1 MFACTFRFRGSAKGV
16 ETKLELREL
25 KELIQALHQSDV
37 AELCLEDATKGT
49 KLTLRKAVAVA
60 AMGSPAGQ
68 AAERGV
74 GAAQPAA
81 VEASAVSAAAAP
93 EPKRTETDGASDL
106 EAFSDDR
113 YVIITAPMVGVFY
126 RAPAPDAEPYVKVGD
141 LVEPGQ
147 PLCIIE
153 AMKLMNEIES
163 EVRGRIVKIF
173 VENAEPVEY
182 GQPLFAVEKE

>member
-1 MFACTFRFRGSAKGV
+1 MYTVRFRGSAKGV

-25 KELIQALHQSDV
+25 KELIQALHESDV
-37 AELCLEDATKGT
+37 AELCLEDLTKGT
-49 KLTLRKAVAVA
+49 KLTLRKAVAVTSL
-60 AMGSPAGQ
+60 GVRAGE
-68 AAERGV
+68 AAERNV
-74 GAAQPAA
+74 EAVPSPTVEPPA
-81 VEASAVSAAAAP
+81 ASAVASPTP
-93 EPKRTETDGASDL
+93 EAEADSASDS
-106 EAFSDDR
+106 ESFSDDR
-113 YVIITAPMVGVFY
+113 HVIITAPMVGVFY